1 MRRNSDP
8 DKPQN
13 KREESVKLIFG
24 GAFQGKLEQAKKEYE
39 KEHPG
44 VQPVIWDCP
53 PPEKDQTACAEYL
66 QRVDFY
72 ADIIDNLQHFT
83 LACSRVGV
91 NPGDILGEY
100 APALQNKILICT
112 DISQGLVPMEE
123 DLRAWRETNGRTITA
138 LAAASDTVIRMFC
151 GIPQYLSKQEED
163 A

>member
-1 MRRNSDP
+1 M
-8 DKPQN
+8 
-13 KREESVKLIFG
+13 KLIFG

-44 VQPVIWDCP
+44 VQPVI
-53 PPEKDQTACAEYL
+53 
-66 QRVDFY
+66 Y